1 MARTRLNLQAYQQDI
16 LERLN
21 SVSASQEATNSRL
34 GVYAGGERYL
44 VSLRDI
50 SEVLPVP
57 EILPVPLTQPWFL
70 GMTNVRGNLYAISD
84 LARLIGVT
92 RHAAQ
97 ITVESRVLL
106 IHTDFEIN
114 AGFLVDGLAG
124 LRNTNEL
131 QSLELV
137 ADVPSWVSAW
147 YQDDHHHKWEALDI
161 GLLLNKKEF
170 MQVAA

>member
-1 MARTRLNLQAYQQDI
+1 MANPRLNLQAYQQNI
-16 LERLN
+16 LDRLK
-21 SVSASQEATNSRL
+21 SVATDQEATVSRL

-44 VSLRDI
+44 ISLRDI

-57 EILPVPLTQPWFL
+57 DILSVPLTQPWFL

-84 LARLIGVT
+84 LARLVGIT

-97 ITVESRVLL
+97 ITAESRILL
-106 IHTDFEIN
+106 IHGDFEIN

-124 LRNTNEL
+124 LRNISEL
-131 QSLELV
+131 KALELV
-137 ADVPSWVSAW
+137 ADVPGWTIAS
-147 YQDDHHHKWEALDI
+147 YEDDNNHKWEALDI